1 MTGFFRARFKAAIKA
16 AAIHLCLSA
25 LIATAVWLL
34 VVRRWYP
41 YPLDELAG
49 GLALLSLV
57 IGVDVACG
65 PLLTLVVYTPTKS
78 RRELLLDFSVIG
90 AIQLAALAYGLY
102 SVTEARPV
110 VLAYEVDRFVAV
122 PAAGVDIS
130 HLQDA
135 PAGLQMLSWSGPAL
149 IGTRKPRNAADQVDA
164 IKGAAQ
170 GFEISA
176 RPDWWQT
183 YDQSRPDIQKRMK
196 PLAGLYAA
204 SAPAQQALID
214 AARLKS
220 GLPTDALYYLP
231 MTGQKREDYIALLDA
246 QANIVGYAQVDG
258 FQSSGK

>member
-1 MTGFFRARFKAAIKA
+1 MTGFRARFKAAIKA

-25 LIATAVWLL
+25 LIAVAVWLL

-49 GLALLSLV
+49 GLTLLGLV

-65 PLLTLVVYTPTKS
+65 PLLTLVVYTPAKR

-90 AIQLAALAYGLY
+90 AIQLAALVYGLY

-110 VLAYEVDRFVAV
+110 VLTYEVDRFVAV
-122 PAAGVDIS
+122 PAVGVDIS
-130 HLQDA
+130 HLKDA
-135 PAGLQMLSWSGPAL
+135 PAGLQTLSWSGPVL
-149 IGTRKPRNAADQVDA
+149 IGARTPKSAADQVDSLR
-164 IKGAAQ
+164 GVAQ
-170 GFEISA
+170 GYEISA
-176 RPDWWQT
+176 RPDWWQP
-183 YDQSRPDIQKRMK
+183 YDQSRPDVQNRMK
-196 PLAGLYAA
+196 PLADLYAT

-220 GLPTDALYYLP
+220 GLPLAALHYLP

-246 QANIVGYAQVDG
+246 RANIVGYAHVDG

>member
-1 MTGFFRARFKAAIKA
+1 MTGFFLARFKAAIKT
-16 AAIHLCLSA
+16 AAIHLSLSA

-49 GLALLSLV
+49 GLTLLSLV

-65 PLLTLVVYTPTKS
+65 PLLTLLVYTPAKS
-78 RRELLLDFSVIG
+78 RLALWVDFSVIG

-122 PAAGVDIS
+122 PAAGVDRS
-130 HLQDA
+130 HLPDA
-135 PAGLQMLSWSGPAL
+135 PASLQMLSWNGPVL
-149 IGTRKPRNAADQVDA
+149 IGARTPKDAVDQMDA
-164 IKGAAQ
+164 MRGVAQ
-170 GFEISA
+170 GYEISA

-183 YDQSRPDIQKRMK
+183 YDQSRLDIQKHMK
-196 PLAGLYAA
+196 PLTGLYAA
-204 SAPAQQALID
+204 RASAQQTLLD
-214 AARLKS
+214 AARQKS
-220 GLPTDALYYLP
+220 GLPMAALHYLP

-246 QANIVGYAQVDG
+246 QANIVGYANVDG
-258 FQSSGK
+258 FEENGK